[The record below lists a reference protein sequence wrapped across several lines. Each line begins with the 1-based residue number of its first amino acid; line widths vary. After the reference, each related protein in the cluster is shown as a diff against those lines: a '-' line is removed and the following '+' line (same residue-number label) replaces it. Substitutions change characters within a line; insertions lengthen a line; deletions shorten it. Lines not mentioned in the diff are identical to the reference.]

1 MIIKNLPSFKR
12 SHTLLNKR
20 QTIKSIMNPL
30 PGLDIGIPL
39 TIFQNTFTS
48 LHYGE
53 SIVTT
58 RDVLLQFLIGY
69 YVYGTDRYNDAL
81 EYCENPYSTPK
92 KDLYEYIFMN
102 QDMMKNT
109 LGLSYVLTLF
119 LLCNDQHFWV
129 NLPFIGLLE
138 LTNKYKD
145 LKPKLGIY
153 KPAFIAILWTAS
165 AIWMPSVLHDHNY
178 NILLYPQDY
187 LPCTLTI
194 FSASN
199 IIDNKDIVEDRQ
211 NNITTIPVVYGETNS
226 IRISLVGLILS
237 SLILGFNP
245 HYLDFPV
252 VNSLLEIQNGAIS
265 FLPFVLNATLA

>member
-1 MIIKNLPSFKR
+1 MIIKKLPSFKR
-12 SHTLLNKR
+12 SLTLLNKR
-20 QTIKSIMNPL
+20 QTIKSITNPL

-53 SIVTT
+53 SIITT

-69 YVYGTDRYNDAL
+69 YVYGSDRYSDAL

-199 IIDNKDIVEDRQ
+199 IIDNKDIVEDSQ

>member
-1 MIIKNLPSFKR
+1 MIIKKLPSFKR
-12 SHTLLNKR
+12 SLTLLNKR
-20 QTIKSIMNPL
+20 QTIKSITNPL

-39 TIFQNTFTS
+39 TIFQNSFTS